1 MNKFNL
7 CSVLAILAWLVCLVY
22 VTTMQAAGT
31 EVAAPVAPIDELDM
45 ILATVDVDKPAA
57 EPETYED
64 YVRANGTMVSDC
76 LITHYCCERR
86 EHICGTGDGITST
99 GVEVT
104 PDWTCAVDTSV
115 IPYGA
120 VVMVDYGDRTAFYKA
135 QDCGAW
141 IKGKHIDLAV
151 ETHDEALEMGTQTVN
166 VYWIMEE
173 EE

>member
-7 CSVLAILAWLVCLVY
+7 CSLLAILACLVCLIY
-22 VTTMQAAGT
+22 VTTMQAGGT
-31 EVAAPVAPIDELDM
+31 EPVVEPPDELDL

-64 YVRANGTMVSDC
+64 YIRANGALLSDC

-104 PDWTCAVDTSV
+104 PDWTCAVDKSV

-120 VVMVDYGDRTAFYKA
+120 VVMVDYGDRTAIYKA

-151 ETHDEALEMGTQTVN
+151 ETHTEALERGTQTAE

-173 EE
+173 